1 MGAVA
6 VFAVKFR
13 SVLWYLAMWVDQ
25 KLVRSMYPDAN
36 LFCASFFNPGEQ
48 DGKRRLLN
56 TIAMRLYIG
65 LPLLWS
71 GIMDW
76 AGMHLGG
83 RFRGL
88 QRGPGC
94 RARRRRLGQVGAW
107 NGNGGRSE
115 GDEEIAS
122 HGGGVSEPEG
132 WYGRFAR
139 SASGARSERSE
150 RRRQGSKRKS
160 SVARLQRRA
169 RPRSGSPNGLVR
181 G

>member
-1 MGAVA
+1 MVRMTFAVERGHGKAIQRAPEFWTALLWTSRNRSIDLAESRCRVRRLIMGAVA
-6 VFAVKFR
+6 VFAIKYRGV
-13 SVLWYLAMWVDQ
+13 
-25 KLVRSMYPDAN
+25 
-36 LFCASFFNPGEQ
+36 
-48 DGKRRLLN
+48 
-56 TIAMRLYIG
+56 
-65 LPLLWS
+65 LWS
-71 GIMDW
+71 GMMDW

-107 NGNGGRSE
+107 KGNGERAE

-132 WYGRFAR
+132 RYGRFAR

-169 RPRSGSPNGLVR
+169 RPRSGSPTGLVR